1 MFVQANT
8 LKEIKLYFNLELSN
22 LYTEREVKSIVKELT
37 IKRFEISSVEYALSS
52 ELKLSESD
60 LLFYHDAL
68 KRLRNE
74 EPFQY
79 ILGDVWFYDLN
90 LKIDS
95 RALIPRP
102 ETEELVD
109 WIKTDLKNVSQSA
122 ILDLCS
128 GSGCIALA
136 LKSLMP
142 ESDITAAEYSE
153 DALSLLRENA
163 KRTNLSVGIFKMDV
177 LNENDYSDLTP
188 NSFDCW
194 VSNPPYIPNKEKSL
208 MAPNVLEHEP
218 HMALFVTD
226 EDPLVFYRV
235 IAEKALIYLKSGG
248 ALYYEINE
256 NLTAPMSALL
266 EGLGF
271 VNIEVRKDLQG
282 KDRMMRAQKVS
293 SRHESE

>member
-1 MFVQANT
+1 MFVQANS
-8 LKEIKLYFNLELSN
+8 LKEIKRYFNSELSI
-22 LYTEREVKSIVKELT
+22 LYTESELKLIIKELT
-37 IKRFEISSVEYALSS
+37 IKRLDISSVDYLLLS
-52 ELKLSESD
+52 EKRLSESD

-68 KRLRNE
+68 KRLRNQ

-79 ILGDVWFYDLN
+79 ILGEVWFYDLN

-109 WIKTDLKNVSQSA
+109 WIKTDLKNLSQPTMM
-122 ILDLCS
+122 DLCS

-142 ESDITAAEYSE
+142 ESNCSAAEYSE

-163 KRTNLSVGIFKMDV
+163 KRTNLSLDISKMDV
-177 LNENDYSDLTP
+177 LNEDDYSYLAP

-194 VSNPPYIPNKEKSL
+194 VSNPPYIPTREKSL
-208 MAPNVLEHEP
+208 MAPNVLKHEP
-218 HMALFVTD
+218 LMALFVTD

-235 IAEKALIYLKSGG
+235 IAEKALVYLKKGG
-248 ALYYEINE
+248 ALYFEINE
-256 NLTAPMSALL
+256 NLTASMLALL

-282 KDRMMRAQKVS
+282 KDRMMKAQTVS
-293 SRHESE
+293 SHHESE

>member
-8 LKEIKLYFNLELSN
+8 LKEIKRYFNSELSS
-22 LYTEREVKSIVKELT
+22 LYTESEVKLIVKDLT
-37 IKRFEISSVEYALSS
+37 IKRFDIRYSEYVLFS
-52 ELKLSESD
+52 EERLSESD
-60 LLFYHDAL
+60 LLFYHEAL

-79 ILGDVWFYDLN
+79 ILEEVWFYDLN

-109 WIKTDLKNVSQSA
+109 WIKTDLKNAPESK
-122 ILDLCS
+122 IMDLCS

-136 LKSLMP
+136 LKSLLP
-142 ESDITAAEYSE
+142 ESNVAAVEYSE
-153 DALSLLRENA
+153 DALSLLRENE
-163 KRTNLSVGIFKMDV
+163 KRTNLSLEISSMDV
-177 LNENDYSDLTP
+177 LNEDHYSVFRP

-194 VSNPPYIPNKEKSL
+194 VSNPPYIPNKERTL

-218 HMALFVTD
+218 GMALFVTD

-235 IAEKALIYLKSGG
+235 IAEKALIYLRSGG
-248 ALYYEINE
+248 TLYYEINE
-256 NLTAPMSALL
+256 NLTASMLTLL

-282 KDRMMRAQKVS
+282 RDRMMRAQTLP
-293 SRHESE
+293 SRHEYE

>member
-8 LKEIKLYFNLELSN
+8 LKAIKRYFNSELSN
-22 LYTEREVKSIVKELT
+22 LYTENEVKLIVKSLT
-37 IKRFEISSVEYALSS
+37 VKRLMISEIEYFLLSD
-52 ELKLSESD
+52 KRLSESD
-60 LLFYHDAL
+60 LLFYHGAL

-79 ILGDVWFYDLN
+79 ILEEVWFYDLN

-109 WIKTDLKNVSQSA
+109 WIKTDLKNIPRSK
-122 ILDLCS
+122 IMDLCS

-136 LKSLMP
+136 LKSLLP
-142 ESDITAAEYSE
+142 ESNITAVEYSE
-153 DALSLLRENA
+153 DALSLLRENE
-163 KRTNLSVGIFKMDV
+163 KRTNLSLDISSMDV
-177 LNENDYSDLTP
+177 LNEGDYSGFAP

-218 HMALFVTD
+218 LMALFVTD
-226 EDPLVFYRV
+226 EDPLVFYHS
-235 IAEKALIYLKSGG
+235 IADKALIYLKDGG
-248 ALYYEINE
+248 SLYYEINE
-256 NLTAPMSALL
+256 NLTASMVILL
-266 EGLGF
+266 KRLGF

-282 KDRMMRAQKVS
+282 KDRMMKAQKVS
-293 SRHESE
+293 SHHEPK